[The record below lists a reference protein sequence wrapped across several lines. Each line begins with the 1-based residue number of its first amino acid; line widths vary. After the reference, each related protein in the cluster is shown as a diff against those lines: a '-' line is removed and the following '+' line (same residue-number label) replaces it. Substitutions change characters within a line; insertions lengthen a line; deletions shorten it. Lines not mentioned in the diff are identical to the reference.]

1 MYPCPTLLPGPASPS
16 QHLGHPLFPAKAST
30 ITALMKGGGEEMIC
44 ALVSPLLYP
53 LLRVGE
59 AEAAGL
65 PGQWLPPSPVE

>member
-1 MYPCPTLLPGPASPS
+1 
-16 QHLGHPLFPAKAST
+16 
-30 ITALMKGGGEEMIC
+30 MKGGGEEMIC